1 MGRFQGNRGG
11 RNAGRGLAGRGGRS
25 SNYNRNKN
33 NSSTSKSSAVKIKKT
48 LADHVYYV
56 GSAKQA
62 SDYVTTTNFIINHIK
77 KQYDHG
83 EDIAFALEN
92 LNERDL
98 TKFQPMLK
106 RATPADP
113 KDARAVAQE
122 ETLNEQYKMQFQ
134 VDYDKYKE
142 RVEAYRDNKFK
153 AYALLWGQCNSAMK
167 AKIQSRKDYQ
177 TVIKDNPIELL
188 KAIKQH
194 ATNFSDI
201 QYDMRTAEDAMTSF
215 MTIRQRDD
223 ESLIDFLRRYKNTKD
238 VFLSHIGKDFT
249 LPSMVRQHPDYP
261 DEIDLNSDVSTVRE
275 AARGKAEELAKQVL
289 ERFIAYRYLKA
300 VDQTKYGSVISG
312 LNSQFS
318 LGNDQYPK
326 TLTDAHNVIS
336 AHRWDPEYKKKTQK
350 KKEDNSKRYN
360 DKDKDKAPEL
370 SFAQMKN
377 ECYCCGKNHKL
388 PDCPDRWKT
397 PKDEWH
403 INKNKAA
410 KKYQNMVANI
420 NKTMQ
425 QDVKDG
431 RAPAQVHTQQQSATQ
446 SVTMPATV
454 TDEQS
459 MVERE
464 EWQFACLAHV
474 GYDLS
479 NSLLLDSCSSEHLMC
494 NKDMVSNIRL
504 APKQLDMASN
514 GGNIIT
520 KHQADMT
527 KAGQVWYNEN
537 AIANILSLGKLA
549 DKFRI
554 TFDSAVDNAF
564 HIHTDQGIIKFKKNA
579 ANLYEHRPST
589 IKKSGTTDQAIIPYN
604 HVQTVEENMKMY
616 TPRQIQQA
624 KAARDLLASLGT
636 PSIQDMKTAITTNS
650 IRNVPIT
657 VKDIEIAEQIFG
669 PDLGTLKGKTTR
681 RKPLPMV
688 TDQVAIPPELYTAQQ
703 NVDLCI
709 DIMFVNEMPFLTSIS
724 KRIMYR
730 TAQFLP
736 TRTAEDLRSAID
748 AIFRIYNDA
757 GFTITN
763 VYCDNE
769 FKPLFDEVKDDL
781 DITMH
786 YSGPDEH
793 VPESE
798 RNNRTLKERT
808 RATYHRL
815 PYKALPKT
823 FIRRL
828 VSESAR
834 KLNYFPSKHGISAH
848 YSPRMIL
855 HREILDYDKH
865 CKYGLGDYVQ
875 AHKILTPSNR
885 QDPRTIDGIYL
896 RPVANGHE
904 VYSLATQAI
913 FTAARVTRQPI
924 TPAVIRAVEAIA
936 EAQNQKGLRIRTKK
950 GGTLYD
956 SSWTAGVDYD
966 EYDEEADEDYTPPE
980 EEEEDDELTGVEE
993 EENDPNT
1000 IGEILEDNIIQ
1011 QDPAHEESDDEEQND
1026 DEQSNND
1033 QNNDN
1038 RQENE
1043 QLDEEDIDEE
1053 ERDEVQ
1059 ESASARPTRSRKPNK
1074 VFSPKMTGKSHDQQT
1089 HIMVDESQATEYDK
1103 DVAQYAAN
1111 FLTALQNR
1119 VIRSKP
1125 KPTKKGN
1132 SFLVTYS
1139 LKKGLEK
1146 FKDKGYQAARG
1157 EMEQLHD
1164 RKCWQPIKPEE
1175 LQGSER
1181 KKALESLIFLVEKKS
1196 GKVKARHCANG
1207 SVQRKWMDE
1216 DKTSSPTVMT
1226 ESVLLSA
1233 TIDAEERRD
1242 VATMDIPNAFIQT
1255 EVEETDEDGD
1265 RIIMKIR
1272 GAMVDM
1278 LLEIDPDQYAPYV
1291 MFENGQKVLYVHIIR
1306 AIYGMLLS
1314 AILFYKKFRKSI
1326 EAIGFKINPYDPC
1339 VANRMINGN
1348 QHTIMWHVDDLKSSV
1363 KDPRVND
1370 RFAKWLNDQ
1379 YGKEKEV
1386 TVTRGHKHV
1395 YLGMLLDYATPG
1407 EVKVNMIEYIEDMID
1422 EFPSDLPGKTNNPNN
1437 DKLFKVEA
1445 SKRLEPL
1452 KADAFHTFVA
1462 KSLFLTKRARPDIL
1476 PTVAFLCTRVK
1487 ESTYQDWTKLTRLM
1501 DFLKTTKNDCLTLKA
1516 DNSHHVIWSIDA
1528 AFAVHPDMK
1537 SHSGAIMTLG
1547 KGAIQS
1553 MSKKQ
1558 KLNTRSSTESEL
1570 IAVDDGMSQVLWT
1583 KHFLEAQGYKINN
1596 HIIHQDNES
1605 AIKLERNGP
1614 KSIGKRSR
1622 HINIRYFF
1630 ITDQIE
1636 KGNVEVRY
1644 CPTDDMEGDYMT
1656 KPLQGAKFHKFRKFI
1671 MNLKD

>member
-1 MGRFQGNRGG
+1 MGRFQPGRG
-11 RNAGRGLAGRGGRS
+11 RNTGRGNAGRGGRS
-25 SNYNRNKN
+25 SNFNRNRNSSSTTK
-33 NSSTSKSSAVKIKKT
+33 SSTSKSKKT

-62 SDYVTTTNFIINHIK
+62 SDYVTTTQFIINHIK

-92 LNERDL
+92 MAERDL
-98 TKFQPMLK
+98 TKFQPQLQ
-106 RATPADP
+106 RARPASANETD
-113 KDARAVAQE
+113 VAE
-122 ETLNEQYKMQFQ
+122 AETLNEQYKMQFQ

-142 RVEAYRDNKFK
+142 RVEAYKDNKYK
-153 AYALLWGQCNSAMK
+153 AYALIWGQCNSAMK
-167 AKIQSRKDYQ
+167 SKVQSRKDYY
-177 TVIKDNPIELL
+177 TDIKDNPIELL

-194 ATNFSDI
+194 ATNYSDI

-215 MTIRQRDD
+215 LTIRQRED
-223 ESLIDFLRRYKNTKD
+223 ESIIDFLKRFKNTKD

-249 LPSMVRQHPDYP
+249 LPNMVRQHNDYP
-261 DEIDLNSDVSTVRE
+261 TEDEFKSPQEAVRE
-275 AARGKAEELAKQVL
+275 AAKESAAQLAKQVL
-289 ERFIAYRYLKA
+289 ERFIAFKYLRA
-300 VDQTKYGSVISG
+300 VDQTKYGSVLAG
-312 LNSQFS
+312 LNTQFS

-336 AHRWDPEYKKKTQK
+336 AHRWDPEYKKKSQRK
-350 KKEDNSKRYN
+350 KDEHERKNN
-360 DKDKDKAPEL
+360 DKDKVPEL
-370 SFAQMKN
+370 NFAQMKN
-377 ECYCCGKNHKL
+377 ICYCCGKNHKL

-397 PKDEWH
+397 PKEEWH
-403 INKNKAA
+403 INKDKTA
-410 KKYQNMVANI
+410 KKYQHMVANI

-425 QDVKDG
+425 DDIRSG
-431 RAPAQVHTQQQSATQ
+431 RAPSPQVHTQQQGSTNQ
-446 SVTMPATV
+446 SVTSPATI
-454 TDEQS
+454 TDETS
-459 MVERE
+459 TVERDQ

-494 NKDMVSNIRL
+494 NKAMVHNIKQ

-514 GGNIIT
+514 GGNIVT
-520 KHQADMT
+520 THQADMN
-527 KAGQVWYNEN
+527 KAGKVWFNQN

-549 DKFRI
+549 DKYRI
-554 TFDSAVDNAF
+554 TFDSAIENAF
-564 HIHTDQGIIKFKKNA
+564 NIHTEDGIIKFNKNS
-579 ANLYEHRPST
+579 ANLYEHRPSV
-589 IKKSGTTDQAIIPYN
+589 IRKSTNVNDNKAITPYN

-636 PSIQDMKTAITTNS
+636 PTVRDMKTAITTNA
-650 IRNVPIT
+650 IKNVPVT
-657 VKDIEIAEQIFG
+657 VKDIDLAEQIFG

-688 TDQVAIPPELYTAQQ
+688 TDQVAIPPELYEAQQ
-703 NVDLCI
+703 NVDLGI
-709 DIMFVNEMPFLTSIS
+709 DVMYVNELPYFTSIS

-730 TAQFLP
+730 TAQFIP
-736 TRTAEDLRSAID
+736 SRTAASLYSSID
-748 AIFRIYNDA
+748 TVFRVYNTG
-757 GFTITN
+757 GFTVTDI
-763 VYCDNE
+763 YCDNE
-769 FKPLFDEVKDDL
+769 FKPMMDNVKDEL
-781 DITMH
+781 QVEMH
-786 YSGPDEH
+786 YSNPDDH
-793 VPESE
+793 VPEPE
-798 RNNRTLKERT
+798 RNNRTIKERI
-808 RATYHRL
+808 RATFHRL
-815 PYKALPKT
+815 PYKALPIPMMK
-823 FIRRL
+823 RL

-848 YSPRMIL
+848 YSPRMIM
-855 HREILDYDKH
+855 HRETLDYDKH
-865 CKYGLGDYVQ
+865 CKYSLGDYVQ
-875 AHKILTPSNR
+875 AHRILTPSNR

-904 VYSLATQAI
+904 VYTLGTQAVI
-913 FTAARVTRQPI
+913 VAARVTKQPV
-924 TPAVIRAVEAIA
+924 TPTVIEAVEAIA
-936 EAQNQKGLRIRTKK
+936 ESQGQKGLRIRTKRGK
-950 GGTLYD
+950 VLYD
-956 SSWTAGVDYD
+956 SSWTAGVDYTD
-966 EYDEEADEDYTPPE
+966 ENEDNDEDDEDEDYTPPE
-980 EEEEDDELTGVEE
+980 EEEDEQLTGVEE
-993 EENDPNT
+993 ESDNDPNT
-1000 IGEILEDNIIQ
+1000 IGDILQDNIIQ
-1011 QDPAHEESDDEEQND
+1011 NPAQEEPEQAESENDNEEN
-1026 DEQSNND
+1026 SNN
-1033 QNNDN
+1033 QVT
-1038 RQENE
+1038 
-1043 QLDEEDIDEE
+1043 DEE
-1053 ERDEVQ
+1053 EETTDENEEAEEQ
-1059 ESASARPTRSRKPNK
+1059 SQQNDEGRPVRNRKPNIM
-1074 VFSPKMTGKSHDQQT
+1074 FSPQMKGQTHDKQT
-1089 HIMVDESQATEYDK
+1089 HIMVDESQAIEYDR

-1119 VIRSKP
+1119 IVRSKP
-1125 KPTKKGN
+1125 KQKGN

-1146 FKDKGYQAARG
+1146 FKDQGYNAARG

-1164 RKCWQPIKPEE
+1164 RKCWQPIKPSE

-1226 ESVLLSA
+1226 ESVLLTA
-1233 TIDAEERRD
+1233 TIDAEEGRD

-1291 MFENGQKVLYVHIIR
+1291 MYENGQKVLYVHIIR

-1314 AILFYKKFRKSI
+1314 AILFYKKFRKAV
-1326 EAIGFKINPYDPC
+1326 EGIGYQINPYDPC
-1339 VANRMINGN
+1339 VANKQIGDN
-1348 QHTIMWHVDDLKSSV
+1348 QHTIMWHVDDLKSSI
-1363 KDPRVND
+1363 KDPKVND
-1370 RFAKWLNDQ
+1370 KFIVWLNKEF
-1379 YGKEKEV
+1379 GKEKEV
-1386 TVTRGHKHV
+1386 TVTRGKKHV
-1395 YLGMLLDYATPG
+1395 YLGMVLDYSTPG
-1407 EVKVNMIEYIEDMID
+1407 EVKVDMKEYVQEMLN
-1422 EFPSDLPGKTNNPNN
+1422 EFPLELPGKVTNPNN
-1437 DKLFKVEA
+1437 DKLFKVES
-1445 SKRLEPL
+1445 SKKLEPL
-1452 KADAFHTFVA
+1452 KHEVFHTFVA

-1476 PTVAFLCTRVK
+1476 PTVAFLCTRVDR
-1487 ESTYQDWTKLTRLM
+1487 STYQDWTKLVRLM

-1537 SHSGAIMTLG
+1537 SHSGGIMTLG

-1583 KHFLEAQGYKINN
+1583 KYFLEAQGYKIHN

-1605 AIKLERNGP
+1605 TIKLEKNGP

-1630 ITDQIE
+1630 ITDQID
-1636 KGNVEVRY
+1636 KGNVEIRY
-1644 CPTDDMEGDYMT
+1644 CPTDEMEGDYMT
-1656 KPLQGAKFHKFRKFI
+1656 KPLQGTKFHKFRKFI